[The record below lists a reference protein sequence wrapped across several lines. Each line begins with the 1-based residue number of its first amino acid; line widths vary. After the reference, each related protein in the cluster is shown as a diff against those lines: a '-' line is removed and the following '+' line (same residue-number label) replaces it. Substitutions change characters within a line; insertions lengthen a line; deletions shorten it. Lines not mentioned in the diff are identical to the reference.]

1 MITYKGN
8 LTENSFTLYK
18 NNELI
23 DTFIFNTN
31 KIIIIKFNIPTT
43 KYYLEEYNPKCHNID
58 IDMDYC
64 FVIITNI
71 INNIKINNFK
81 SLNRACVND
90 GSYIGLFNKYN
101 ILQEYKF
108 ELPDIY
114 FTCLIYSNY
123 INIKKYNELIYTDID
138 DNSANISNIFNNIFI
153 SCDSL
158 INELEI
164 QINNLKYK
172 YIKGANNLELIN
184 KINILINN
192 INNINNYDLLFA
204 PLKYKSIIQI
214 LDYIKNYKLIKNKI
228 NALLIVNN

>member
-43 KYYLEEYNPKCHNID
+43 KYYLEEYNPKCHNIEID
-58 IDMDYC
+58 IDYC

-81 SLNRACVND
+81 SLNLNRAYN

-164 QINNLKYK
+164 QINN
-172 YIKGANNLELIN
+172 
-184 KINILINN
+184 

-228 NALLIVNN
+228 NALIICQ

>member
-1 MITYKGN
+1 
-8 LTENSFTLYK
+8 LYK

-43 KYYLEEYNPKCHNID
+43 KYYLEEYNPKCHNIE

-158 INELEI
+158 INELSI
-164 QINNLKYK
+164 STTFTPVNIRFFASSHMDPSRF
-172 YIKGANNLELIN
+172 IKIAVELISRFYISIP
-184 KINILINN
+184 INLC
-192 INNINNYDLLFA
+192 L
-204 PLKYKSIIQI
+204 S
-214 LDYIKNYKLIKNKI
+214 
-228 NALLIVNN
+228 